1 MSGGGRHPECGHS
14 PQRRPGSAPRL
25 SAAPPRP
32 APPRQLASG
41 GPAAR
46 SRQIWLC
53 PAPSPSAQPCS
64 RQIGDSRPRHVHQI
78 GLSES
83 ASLSLDSFLLSQ
95 VISSSQARM
104 ETARTGTCKSSFWQN
119 LDLGSSKA
127 SYSMLLKPMLWK
139 LWFTKTWI
147 HIHTVHQWINAI

>member
-1 MSGGGRHPECGHS
+1 MVLFLPFQALIQCVKSRSAVSGGGRHPECGHS

-25 SAAPPRP
+25 SATPPRP
-32 APPRQLASG
+32 APPPPRQLASG

-53 PAPSPSAQPCS
+53 PAPSPGAQPCS
-64 RQIGDSRPRHVHQI
+64 RQIGDSRPRHVQQI

-104 ETARTGTCKSSFWQN
+104 ETARTGTCKSSF
-119 LDLGSSKA
+119 
-127 SYSMLLKPMLWK
+127 
-139 LWFTKTWI
+139 
-147 HIHTVHQWINAI
+147 